1 MQQSQTASIGGGAD
15 ELTDQNWNFSHGLRF
30 GPRGSVFR
38 VGASCDGRLLVRK
51 REHISQSQRA
61 TTDLIDCVFVYYAA
75 EMELLSSGT
84 DSDGLFVY
92 ADTR

>member
-1 MQQSQTASIGGGAD
+1 MNSQIRTGISLMGSASAR
-15 ELTDQNWNFSHGLRF
+15 E
-30 GPRGSVFR
+30 GPSSG
-38 VGASCDGRLLVRK
+38 LVRHVMDVCWCVS
-51 REHISQSQRA
+51 ENTFLNPSVPQLISL
-61 TTDLIDCVFVYYAA
+61 TVFVYYAA